1 MLHAVS
7 LEFEPT
13 ISDRAELL
21 GLIEREAAPFD
32 NPART

>member
-1 MLHAVS
+1 MLDAVS

-21 GLIEREAAPFD
+21 ALIERETAPFG

>member
-7 LEFEPT
+7 VEFEPT

-21 GLIEREAAPFD
+21 ALIEREAAPFG
-32 NPART
+32 NRART